1 MNIEAAELIDLIC
14 THLFF
19 LFFSILSTWIHWR
32 VVYVVYSPTSF
43 FDSPWGRE
51 QGQRASR
58 AGVGLGL
65 SALCDERRI
74 HSDLP
79 VPSSSTTAT
88 CSESARLF
96 VLPVKMPIH
105 LRRDNTHLWEVS
117 DTRYLRIVAG
127 QPTSSGPRR
136 R

>member
-19 LFFSILSTWIHWR
+19 HSFDFRHTL
-32 VVYVVYSPTSF
+32 VMCSPASF
-43 FDSPWGRE
+43 FDSPFFIVERGTTRIKSWGWVGFACALRRE
-51 QGQRASR
+51 E
-58 AGVGLGL
+58 
-65 SALCDERRI
+65 DPFPI
-74 HSDLP
+74 LP
-79 VPSSSTTAT
+79 SLSTTAT

-96 VLPVKMPIH
+96 VLLVKMPIH
-105 LRRDNTHLWEVS
+105 SRRDNTHLWEVS